1 MNIYV
6 ELNKIIEYIEL
17 HLEEKIDYK
26 EIAKMI
32 GVNDYTFQRLFSL
45 ITNVTM
51 TEYIRN
57 RRLSNAG
64 QELYLD
70 NEKIIDIAIKYQ
82 YDSPTSFSRAFE
94 KFHGIK
100 PSQVKKKPEKLK
112 MYTKLHFNEESECNK
127 NVEYKI
133 IEKEQMLLYG
143 KYKNTTTEKIK
154 KDAPEFFEKMHE
166 KCGYP
171 IYGMVEYEDQERRYV
186 KRYWVLYEERIKG
199 LEQVIIPQSKWI
211 EIKIKSNEAKD
222 IQEVSE
228 TFYKDFLPSCKYCLK
243 DLPELEFY
251 HDNVTDFLIPIED

>member
-1 MNIYV
+1 MNIYT

-17 HLEEKIDYK
+17 HLEEKINYK

-45 ITNVTM
+45 ISNVTI

-64 QELYLD
+64 QELYLND
-70 NEKIIDIAIKYQ
+70 EKIIDIAIKYQ

-112 MYTKLHFNEESECNK
+112 MYTKIHFKEESECNK

-133 IEKEQMLLYG
+133 ITKEQMLLYG
-143 KYKNTTTEKIK
+143 KYKSTTTEKIR
-154 KDAPEFFEKMHE
+154 KDAPDFFEKMDE
-166 KCGYP
+166 KYGYP
-171 IYGMVEYEDQERRYV
+171 TYGMVEYEDQERR
-186 KRYWVLYEERIKG
+186 KAWKEETGRSSWYSSSSSTSVRKFVMSVSGKTFTYDGSAYGSSSPSTITYY
-199 LEQVIIPQSKWI
+199 II
-211 EIKIKSNEAKD
+211 
-222 IQEVSE
+222 
-228 TFYKDFLPSCKYCLK
+228 YK
-243 DLPELEFY
+243 
-251 HDNVTDFLIPIED
+251 V